1 VLSRLLLTHDFCS
14 FPLATPLLLVANP
27 TRYSTDFAGSW
38 VAVYYEG
45 FMGMDP
51 GAWKHARQLPAG
63 TAPAAGSSP
72 QSTEQ
77 QYLLSLYWAFITTTT
92 VGYGDIAPRNDAERG
107 FVIFTAFCGCATFA
121 YITGEIAALANAK
134 NQRDIEYESKQRA
147 VADFM
152 NYYDFPRELR
162 ARVRRFYDTGFE
174 TGRFI
179 DARQILRDLSLEL
192 RSEVGRYMKKVAVT
206 RTPAM
211 RKLGEPAQLEV
222 AQSLHSRNIHA
233 GHVLINRGEPA
244 EQLFIL
250 DKGEVDVMSQR
261 PRREGSA
268 MLSHVQYGLA
278 EGSVFGFT
286 TPGFDFGHAWQVDV
300 LATTDCEYFYLSLSA
315 YEDIAE
321 LFPEVGAA
329 LARADACLIKLTR
342 SANLVRDLARA
353 KTATK
358 SSKDATP
365 QEAHWLS
372 PALAGQTRALG
383 GAPPVGGTPNLTTGG
398 SPPAQRS
405 RLGILQPIPSERTF
419 SAEAAREA
427 SAGRGVLQR
436 EDSMAFSKHLRRNS
450 GERGGTRTNSFGA
463 GGGAKAASVQH
474 AMLAATAHAAH
485 AAHAAAMDGHVD
497 QLREAGEAHA
507 AALKEH
513 AVANIKALEERSA
526 AVLDAAATH
535 AAAAGGGQ
543 ASRQLEAS
551 VAAMRGELAELST
564 EVRAMGPSMDAKMQ
578 ALRDGVKRD
587 VMAAL
592 GGFLKRSALL
602 QATSDT
608 PTTHV

>member
-1 VLSRLLLTHDFCS
+1 M
-14 FPLATPLLLVANP
+14 
-27 TRYSTDFAGSW
+27 
-38 VAVYYEG
+38 AVYYES

-51 GAWKHARQLPAG
+51 GTWKHARQLPPG
-63 TAPAAGSSP
+63 SPPPAAGSSP

-211 RKLGEPAQLEV
+211 RKLSEPAQLEV

-244 EQLFIL
+244 EQLFVL

-278 EGSVFGFT
+278 EGSVFGFV
-286 TPGFDFGHAWQVDV
+286 TPGFDAGHAWQVDV

-315 YEDIAE
+315 YEDIAD

-353 KTATK
+353 KAATK
-358 SSKDATP
+358 SKHDTT

-372 PALAGQTRALG
+372 PALAGVTRALGG
-383 GAPPVGGTPNLTTGG
+383 GAPPVGPTGDRP
-398 SPPAQRS
+398 SPPAQQQS

-419 SAEAAREA
+419 QAEAAREA
-427 SAGRGVLQR
+427 GAGRGVLQR
-436 EDSMAFSKHLRRNS
+436 EDSMAFAKHLRRNS
-450 GERGGTRTNSFGA
+450 GERGGGGTRTNSFGA
-463 GGGAKAASVQH
+463 ENAAANAASVQKH
-474 AMLAATAHAAH
+474 AMLAATAHAA
-485 AAHAAAMDGHVD
+485 AMEGHVD

-513 AVANIKALEERSA
+513 AVANIKALEERST
-526 AVLDAAATH
+526 AVLDAHASH
-535 AAAAGGGQ
+535 AAAAAGGGGQ

-551 VAAMRGELAELST
+551 VAAMREELAELST

-587 VMAAL
+587 VVTAL